1 MDPNPLPGILALPPR
16 DLDHC
21 ALAWLGTRGYKFE
34 AVGVS
39 GRLVFVREGLNPWQA
54 TPEMDALAIIQAGQP
69 AEPPAPAEPTQ
80 VEQGGE

>member
-1 MDPNPLPGILALPPR
+1 MDPTPLPGILAIPGK

-21 ALAWLGTRGYKFE
+21 ALAWLGTRGYRFE

-54 TPEMDALAIIQAGQP
+54 TPEMDALAILRAGQP
-69 AEPPAPAEPTQ
+69 AESPQAKE
-80 VEQGGE
+80 